1 MFVRTSIIS
10 ALWSFLLLFHITV
23 SHEIARPQG
32 MDQVYSILLAV
43 VLVEGS
49 LEV

>member
-10 ALWSFLLLFHITV
+10 ALWSFLLIFHMPV

-32 MDQVYSILLAV
+32 MDQVYAV
-43 VLVEGS
+43 VVEGS